1 MKLKQIAKI
10 ATLSKKEIK
19 ESSKNYVAKILE
31 EKTPEEV
38 LFESVRFEEFFK
50 QINTDLKSHL
60 KENSTYNGAQC
71 TEQSRTSLDYSID
84 AIWSDLKAQ
93 ISKREELLKARAKL
107 GKVIFD
113 ENGEEVT
120 LCPSSTTSFFKI
132 EL

>member
-60 KENSTYNGAQC
+60 KENSTYNGAKF